1 MLSSLNGYPMT
12 QGPCLGLRGAEGG
25 TTAVCSPVAFGEGG
39 VWMLRKTPT
48 AAVSDPHSRSALR
61 SSLELP
67 AAWRTQ
73 PLHGKPGAVAPW

>member
-12 QGPCLGLRGAEGG
+12 QGFCLGLRGAEVG
-25 TTAVCSPVAFGEGG
+25 TTPVCSHVAFGEGG
-39 VWMLRKTPT
+39 VWMLRETPM
-48 AAVSDPHSRSALR
+48 AAVSLARLALC

-73 PLHGKPGAVAPW
+73 PLHGKPGAAALW